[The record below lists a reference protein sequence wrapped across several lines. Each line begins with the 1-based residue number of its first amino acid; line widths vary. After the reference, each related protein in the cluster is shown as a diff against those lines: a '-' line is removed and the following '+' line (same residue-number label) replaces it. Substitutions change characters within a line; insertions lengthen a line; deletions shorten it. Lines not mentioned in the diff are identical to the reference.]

1 MNKIPLLFTF
11 DNGYAAQAAV
21 TFESLLSNKYKHVNY
36 AIYIITEDLSNN
48 NINKLQ
54 LIIQKYSGTELHIID
69 GKKYIN
75 LPTHK
80 IEGTCV
86 GETILAR
93 SSLYRLIPT
102 IFSEFNKYDKIIY
115 LDVDIIIKK
124 DISNLYDIELQD
136 EYVAGVKHPKYLEY
150 LIEHIDSN
158 IRDRYIFSCLLV
170 MNLKKMRITDY
181 NQKILDVLNN
191 KEITLKLLDQDVLNI
206 TCQGNV
212 KYLEQHYNVTPDMYD
227 LHENNKINYNN
238 EYITIH
244 EVLNAIYNPS
254 IIHFIGSKPWNK
266 KKNMPLK
273 YEEWYYWLDNTPYK
287 EDYKELKEY
296 LKEYENNKYIYN
308 IYLFN
313 FIPIGKIKITG
324 CRSNKIKIKFLKII
338 PILKLKK

>member
-36 AIYIITEDLSNN
+36 VIYIITEDLSND

-54 LIIQKYSGTELHIID
+54 SITQKYIGTELYIID

-102 IFSEFNKYDKIIY
+102 IFSEFNEYDKIIY
-115 LDVDIIIKK
+115 LDVDIIVKK
-124 DISNLYDIELQD
+124 DISNLYDTDLQD
-136 EYVAGVKHPKYLEY
+136 EYVAGVRHPKYLEY
-150 LIEHIDSN
+150 LIEHIDSK
-158 IRDRYIFSCLLV
+158 IRDRYIFSGLLV
-170 MNLKKMRITDY
+170 MNLKKMRMTEY
-181 NQKILDVLNN
+181 NQKILDILNN
-191 KEITLKLLDQDVLNI
+191 TEIILKLLDQDILNI
-206 TCQGNV
+206 VCQGNV
-212 KYLEQHYNVTPDMYD
+212 KFIEQQYNVIPDMYD
-227 LHENNKINYNN
+227 LYENKNIDFSN

-254 IIHFIGSKPWNK
+254 IIHFAGSKPWNK

-273 YEEWYYWLDNTPYK
+273 YEEWFYWLENTPYK
-287 EDYKELKEY
+287 EEYKDVKEY
-296 LKEYENNKYIYN
+296 LKEYEKNKYIYN